1 MSMPPP
7 MVLYVSDAPLGFG
20 KNTPLGIKVTK
31 GICCPLAAAKAI
43 SKAASRKTA
52 AKALRQYRRLSA
64 DPLLPTRDKT
74 WRNMPI
80 ETTNQW
86 VLLDWGWA
94 TATSCFLNNPR
105 HRDGRLRS
113 VSRFSRNWQTRVATE
128 WNRYSLGSY
137 LLLSM
142 YSEMAVN
149 TRKGRRGFG
158 TAALGM

>member
-52 AKALRQYRRLSA
+52 AKALRQYRLLSA
-64 DPLLPTRDKT
+64 DPLLPTRDRT

-80 ETTNQW
+80 ETTNQR
-86 VLLDWGWA
+86 
-94 TATSCFLNNPR
+94 SEEHSLNSSHSQISYAVFCLKKKKKTQNYQR
-105 HRDGRLRS
+105 H
-113 VSRFSRNWQTRVATE
+113 
-128 WNRYSLGSY
+128 
-137 LLLSM
+137 
-142 YSEMAVN
+142 
-149 TRKGRRGFG
+149 
-158 TAALGM
+158 